1 MRADRDGRNMEVAR
15 VNRGKRDLTR
25 VMVRGRG
32 DVQRMLAQKR

>member
-15 VNRGKRDLTR
+15 VNLWKCDRTR